1 MKVNPGKGCPTS
13 YTVDEIAQAN
23 VDVLRR
29 CMPVAIRS
37 ANFLSGG
44 QSLEDAAARLCAMN
58 KVKGNFPVN
67 LSFSWSAALQV
78 RDLIPFPQSSR
89 SSHVSLLHGSY
100 ACSTLH
106 SSCENTFLAHTHTS
120 SITYTDS
127 TLSLVADALV

>member
-78 RDLIPFPQSSR
+78 RDLIP
-89 SSHVSLLHGSY
+89 SHNLLIHLTPPFFT
-100 ACSTLH
+100 ALTLVLPFTLPVNTH
-106 SSCENTFLAHTHTS
+106 S
-120 SITYTDS
+120 
-127 TLSLVADALV
+127 